1 MIDRNYYTYEERIAA
16 EKKEREQR
24 NSIGRGILA
33 VLLALFLI
41 WFVFGFLGSFF
52 EKTPEGVSHSNPTQS
67 NQNIISPKKDFSTS
81 SPIPY
86 TYKGT
91 LPSLPHEQNSFSE
104 RSQSDMDQGITF
116 PRIHE
121 SGKI

>member
-1 MIDRNYYTYEERIAA
+1 MIDSNYHTYEKHIAA

-33 VLLALFLI
+33 VLLALFII
-41 WFVFGFLGSFF
+41 WFIFGFLGSFF
-52 EKTPEGVSHSNPTQS
+52 EKSPEGVSHYNTKES
-67 NQNIISPKKDFSTS
+67 NQTIISPKKDSTTT

-91 LPSLPHEQNSFSE
+91 LPSLPNEQDHSSE
-104 RSQSDMDQGITF
+104 RSQPDMNQGITL
-116 PRIHE
+116 PQMHE
-121 SGKI
+121 PGKI